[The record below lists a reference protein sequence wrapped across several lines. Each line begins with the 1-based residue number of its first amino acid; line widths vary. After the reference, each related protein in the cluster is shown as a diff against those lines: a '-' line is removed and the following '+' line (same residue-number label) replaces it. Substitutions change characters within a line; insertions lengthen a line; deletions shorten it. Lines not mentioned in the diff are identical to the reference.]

1 MKWHFGH
8 KLAVIMAGLVLT
20 ASCILGYTMVY
31 RQFSMAESQFNTT
44 GGTLAAQLSSGAVE
58 LVFAE
63 DRIGLSSLVKSLS
76 NQPSV
81 TAAAVINRDRK
92 VLAHAG
98 RSLPFP
104 AARIDSAYQS
114 KGSFTDDNGTV
125 WFHAPVIFKQ
135 VSGGAAWVGL
145 DKTELTATQKSVIRS
160 GIIVVTML
168 VLSVSLIALRLGRS
182 LGRPIHDLIE
192 GTRAIE
198 SAQYD
203 FRINGRHT
211 GEFRALTRAFNNMAG
226 GLEQKIRV
234 ERLFS
239 RFVSNPVAAR
249 YMARDNIEIG
259 KEGKKV
265 DASVIFV
272 DLVGY
277 TAFSEGRPPEE
288 VAEILNLYF
297 TEFADACHQYNGN
310 VDKYIGDCAMLIFGC
325 PQHDPDHR
333 YHAMMCAIR
342 IRSRIFRL
350 NQRRKKAG
358 LPCLDIRI
366 GISGGTVLA
375 GLFGSHERL
384 QYTVIGEG
392 ANLASRLCDL
402 AKPGQIMTDAAF
414 YAALTSGHPLTAHD
428 ARSISVKGFREAV
441 EALVIGDWQPV
452 VKPATTKP
460 PLYMCSPLEN
470 EIS

>member
-8 KLAVIMAGLVLT
+8 KLAVIMVGLVLT

-31 RQFSMAESQFNTT
+31 KQFSMAKNQFNTT

-63 DRIGLSSLVKSLS
+63 DQIGLRSLVRSLQ
-76 NQPSV
+76 NQPYI
-81 TAAAVINRDRK
+81 TAVAVINRDRK

-98 RSLPFP
+98 RPLPTS
-104 AARIDSAYQS
+104 AVRIDSAYHN

-125 WFHAPVIFKQ
+125 WFYAPVVFKQ
-135 VSGGAAWVGL
+135 VSGGASWVGL
-145 DKTELTATQKSVIRS
+145 DKTELAATQRAVIRS
-160 GIIVVTML
+160 GIIVVTLL
-168 VLSVSLIALRLGRS
+168 VLSISLIALRLGRS
-182 LGRPIHDLIE
+182 LGRPIHDLVE

-198 SAQYD
+198 SARYD

-211 GEFRALTRAFNNMAG
+211 GEFKALTRAFNNMAY

-249 YMARDNIEIG
+249 YLARDNIEIG
-259 KEGKKV
+259 REGKKA

-277 TAFSEGRPPEE
+277 TAFSEGRRPES

-297 TEFADACHQYNGN
+297 AEFANICHQYNGN
-310 VDKYIGDCAMLIFGC
+310 VDKYIGDCAMLVFGC

-333 YHAMMCAIR
+333 YHAMMCAIG
-342 IRSRIFRL
+342 IRSRIKRL
-350 NQRRKKAG
+350 NQRRRKLG
-358 LPCLDIRI
+358 LPCLDTRI
-366 GISGGTVLA
+366 GISGGTVLS
-375 GLFGSHERL
+375 GLFGSQERL
-384 QYTVIGEG
+384 QYTVIGEA
-392 ANLASRLCDL
+392 ANLASRLCDF
-402 AKPGQIMTDAAF
+402 AKPGEIMTDVPF
-414 YAALTSGHPLTAHD
+414 YAALNGSHPLTAHD
-428 ARSISVKGFREAV
+428 AQSINVKGFREAV
-441 EALVIGDWQPV
+441 KALVIGDWQPV
-452 VKPATTKP
+452 VKPATKP
-460 PLYMCSPLEN
+460 HLYIHSSLKN